1 MNADIITTCVIAVF
15 LVILLAGFL
24 FGLARGF
31 NKSLIRIL
39 MVVATLVIAFF
50 ITPSV
55 TKAVMQADIS
65 NMNVT
70 IGGETATS
78 VGDIIVSL
86 LDQIPEISD
95 IAGTDAYANI
105 INVLPQMIINVIL
118 FLVMFLALRLVSM
131 IIYWI
136 IAGICFSKKKT
147 EGKDKHR
154 LLGSLVGTVQNFIIF
169 LAIMVPIVGT
179 VNILGDIET
188 ITTNTTQ
195 AETTQASTALTT
207 ADESQTTEAGDAG
220 DDSAQDGEE
229 AGDDNQIS
237 PYQTIKDVRE
247 AYNNSWVAKFMHAV
261 KLDNA
266 CMYVFDELST
276 VEVKNGDQIEKY
288 NLRIEANNFSYI
300 IIDFQELQALGE
312 LDFSN
317 PETITALNDLI
328 DSCYKSNLTANL
340 IDEAIPIATAKWIN
354 DETFCG
360 FSRPKVDGYDDIITD
375 LLTQLGSSQ
384 DIQEALKNT
393 VKLAGNIIG
402 KAGDIIDA
410 DGNIDLD
417 KVSELLTSLGEDQ
430 SSLEFVQ
437 DILTDENINTIVDQ
451 LLPPTQDDNGENVY
465 DEYNLII
472 KETLNTVIGADYS
485 KEENNFA
492 NEVNVITNTLKA
504 VEKLT
509 DSEAEFKKEDARE
522 IINSLSES
530 TVIME
535 VISKE
540 GSDINK
546 KITEEL
552 NKEGNEKAKE
562 MVEIAIRNLDDNN
575 ANKQKLAKM
584 FGIDLSQLPT
594 QDAE

>member
-15 LVILLAGFL
+15 LVILLVGFI

-50 ITPSV
+50 VTPTI
-55 TKAVMQADIS
+55 TKALMKADIS
-65 NMNVT
+65 NMNLT
-70 IGGETATS
+70 INGENITS
-78 VGDIIVSL
+78 VTDIVVSL
-86 LDQIPEISD
+86 LDQIPELAD

-105 INVLPQMIINVIL
+105 INIVPQMLINVVL
-118 FLVMFLALRLVSM
+118 FLVVFLLLRLITM

-136 IAGICFSKKKT
+136 IAGICFNKKKT
-147 EGKDKHR
+147 EGKNKHR
-154 LLGSLVGTVQNFIIF
+154 LLGSLVGAVQNFIIF
-169 LAIMVPIVGT
+169 LAILVPVIGT

-188 ITTNTTQ
+188 ITTQTEQEQTSSEGTTL
-195 AETTQASTALTT
+195 ASSEQSPEEDSSVDSGES
-207 ADESQTTEAGDAG
+207 DE
-220 DDSAQDGEE
+220 
-229 AGDDNQIS
+229 DNQIS
-237 PYQTIKDVRE
+237 PYQTIKDIRM
-247 AYNNSWVAKFMHAV
+247 AYNNSWVAKFMHSV

-276 VEVKNGDQIEKY
+276 VTITTDGGEEEY
-288 NLRIEANNFSYI
+288 NLRAETKSFAYI
-300 IIDFQELQALGE
+300 IIDFQDLQELGE

-317 PETITALNDLI
+317 PETVIALNNLI

-360 FSRPKVDGYDDIITD
+360 FSRPKVDGYDNIITD

-384 DIQEALKNT
+384 DVQEALKNT

-402 KAGDIIDA
+402 KASDIIDA

-417 KVSELLTSLGEDQ
+417 KVGELLTSLGEDQ

-437 DILTDENINTIVDQ
+437 DILTEDNITTIVDK
-451 LLPPTQDDNGENVY
+451 LLPPTQGDNGENVY
-465 DEYNLII
+465 DDYNLII
-472 KETLNTVIGADYS
+472 KETLNTVIGADYG
-485 KEENNFA
+485 EESGNNFA
-492 NEVNVITNTLKA
+492 NEVDVITNTLKG

-509 DSEAEFKKEDARE
+509 DSEAEFKQEDANE

-530 TVIME
+530 TVIMDT
-535 VISKE
+535 ISQE

-552 NKEGNEKAKE
+552 NKEGNEEAKE
-562 MVEIAIRNLDDNN
+562 MVETAIKNLDDDN
-575 ANKQKLAKM
+575 ANKQKLAEM